1 MRSATARLLGV
12 WLTAL
17 AVAATLLA
25 VSGYRTRDPDSRAY
39 IAIATRLA
47 DVPAA
52 EWIAPQ
58 WWGAWGGQGRF
69 LEHPAGAFVLPALL
83 TRAGY
88 PAAQASFVVTLAAQI
103 ISLLVLMSLASRL
116 LPQAD
121 ARAIAW
127 ALLLIPI
134 AFVFRVR
141 ANQEYLVLAGILV
154 AIYGLERART
164 SAAWAVLAVAGCLCA
179 LLVKGVFALVA
190 PAAGG
195 LWLWARRPNPAPAW
209 VALALMIAAIPL
221 ATWGYE
227 RAYVRVT
234 GESFLEYYLGART
247 SLAAGGA
254 SGLPFPVNK
263 IWNVM
268 WYIGRVAWY
277 AAPWSLALVV
287 AGRAGPIESTP
298 RRFVAFAAL
307 ATMAAIL
314 LVAPRDLRADRYVF
328 PAYFFAASGGVALAC
343 ARVPRIHDLAA
354 QLDRLWPWG
363 PALLWLLLV
372 AGRLRL

>member
-1 MRSATARLLGV
+1 MPKARLLAV

-47 DVPAA
+47 EVPAA

-103 ISLLVLMSLASRL
+103 VSLLVLVSLASRL
-116 LPQAD
+116 LPQAH

-154 AIYGLERART
+154 SIYGLERART
-164 SAAWAVLAVAGCLCA
+164 SGAWAVLAVAGCLFA
-179 LLVKGVFALVA
+179 LAVKGVFALVA
-190 PAAGG
+190 PVAGG
-195 LWLWARRPNPAPAW
+195 LWLWARRPNPPTPW
-209 VALALMIAAIPL
+209 FALALAIAAIPL

-227 RAYVRVT
+227 YAYLHVT

-263 IWNVM
+263 IWNVA

-277 AAPWSLALVV
+277 AMPWSLALLL
-287 AGRAGPIESTP
+287 AGRAGVLESAP
-298 RRFVAFAAL
+298 RRFVAFAVLAAL
-307 ATMAAIL
+307 AAIL
-314 LVAPRDLRADRYVF
+314 LVAARDLRADRYVF
-328 PAYFFAASGGVALAC
+328 PAYFLAASGGVALAC
-343 ARVPRIHDLAA
+343 AQSPRVSAVAA
-354 QLDRLWPWG
+354 RLERTWPWG
-363 PALLWLLLV
+363 PALLWLALV
-372 AGRLRL
+372 AGRLWV

>member
-1 MRSATARLLGV
+1 VPKARLLAV

-83 TRAGY
+83 ARAGY

-103 ISLLVLMSLASRL
+103 LSLLVLVSLASRL
-116 LPQAD
+116 LPQAH

-127 ALLLIPI
+127 GLLLIPV

-154 AIYGLERART
+154 SIYGLERART
-164 SAAWAVLAVAGCLCA
+164 SVAWAVVAVAGCVCA

-190 PAAGG
+190 PVAGG
-195 LWLWARRPNPAPAW
+195 LWLWARRPNPATAW
-209 VALALMIAAIPL
+209 VALALMSAAIPL

-254 SGLPFPVNK
+254 SGLPFPINK
-263 IWNVM
+263 IWNVV
-268 WYIGRVAWY
+268 WYTARVAWY
-277 AAPWSLALVV
+277 AAPWSLALVM
-287 AGRAGPIESTP
+287 AGRAGWLESPT
-298 RRFVAFAAL
+298 RRFVAFAIL
-307 ATMAAIL
+307 ATLAAIL
-314 LVAPRDLRADRYVF
+314 LVSPRDLRADRYVF

-343 ARVPRIHDLAA
+343 AQVARLRDIAA
-354 QLDRLWPWG
+354 RLDGTWPWG
-363 PALLWLLLV
+363 PALLWLVLV
-372 AGRLRL
+372 AGRVWM